1 MHNSVSKVFAQV
13 AALGSVL
20 GFAACQSEIGLY
32 DEYVNFPLSQPGE
45 LEDPTVTDRVVQV
58 TTPEVDVL
66 FVVDNSCSMADDQ
79 ESLGKEFPVF
89 MDFFLGSGLDYH
101 IGVTSTDVDASYGN
115 PLEGRLVNVGGVRW
129 IDPTLNEKQ
138 ALQIFT
144 SMVSLGTG
152 GSGEEK
158 GLAGAYM
165 ALELRRD
172 GENAGFYREDAAL
185 HTVAVS
191 DEQDQSD
198 RMRPELITLPEFID
212 WYDGLKDVI
221 EDRTFS
227 SVVCPAASG
236 PSGCLSFDV
245 GSRYITVTREIGGI
259 VWDINEERYAEL
271 LEQLGVQASGF
282 KREYFLTQAP
292 IPETLSVQIERSV
305 QGQTSVSPKR
315 GGTEEEGG
323 DYYYNEAR
331 NSIVFYEFVPEPLD
345 EVVIEYTLLSAAQD
359 PNYDVDITEEV
370 AQ

>member
-1 MHNSVSKVFAQV
+1 MHSSIPTVFAKI
-13 AALGSVL
+13 ASLSAILGL
-20 GFAACQSEIGLY
+20 AACSSETGLY

-66 FVVDNSCSMADDQ
+66 FVVDNSCSMQDNQDA
-79 ESLGKEFPVF
+79 LGREFPVF
-89 MDFFLGSGLDYH
+89 MEFFLGSGLDYH

-115 PLEGRLVNVGGVRW
+115 PLEGRLVDVGGVRW
-129 IDPTLNEKQ
+129 IDPSLSEEQ
-138 ALQIFT
+138 AIQIFT

-158 GLAGAYM
+158 GLAAAYM

-172 GENAGFYREDAAL
+172 GANAGFYREEAAL

-198 RMRPELITLPEFID
+198 RMRPEIITLPEFID

-227 SVVCPAASG
+227 SVVCPNAG
-236 PSGCLSFDV
+236 SGCFAFDV
-245 GSRYITVTREIGGI
+245 GGRYITVTREIGGI
-259 VWDINEERYAEL
+259 VWDITEENFAEL

-292 IPETLSVQIERSV
+292 IPETLDVRIEKIV

-315 GGTEEEGG
+315 QGPEEEGG
-323 DYYYNEAR
+323 DYYYSASR
-331 NSIVFYEFVPEPLD
+331 NSIVFYELVPDPLD
-345 EVVIEYTLLSAAQD
+345 EIVISYTLLSAAQD
-359 PNYDVDITEEV
+359 PNYDVDVTEEV